1 MKQGMEDSKNH
12 STMYIQYNN
21 LSLRFSTNLIVKVLT
36 HINQLRTFVQDL
48 YPQST
53 RTCADTIEAK
63 FSASSPLSIVE
74 CVMPEELIVTST
86 MYVGSRYH
94 QCHAA

>member
-1 MKQGMEDSKNH
+1 MKQGTEDSKNH

-36 HINQLRTFVQDL
+36 HINQLCTYVQDL

-53 RTCADTIEAK
+53 RTCADTTEAK
-63 FSASSPLSIVE
+63 FSASLPLSIVE
-74 CVMPEELIVTST
+74 CVMPEELTVTST

-94 QCHAA
+94 QCHGA

>member
-1 MKQGMEDSKNH
+1 MKRGTEDSKNH
-12 STMYIQYNN
+12 STMYIQYKD
-21 LSLRFSTNLIVKVLT
+21 LSLRFSTKSIVKVLT

-53 RTCADTIEAK
+53 RTCAGTIAAK
-63 FSASSPLSIVE
+63 LSASSPLSIVK
-74 CVMPEELIVTST
+74 CVMPEELTVTST
-86 MYVGSRYH
+86 MYVGSRCH